1 MTTNSLW
8 KLLLGLLAAC
18 ILIRAT
24 EGTVRLFERLLN
36 P

>member
-18 ILIRAT
+18 ILVSAT
-24 EGTVRLFERLLN
+24 EGASRLLGRLLN